1 MLLVAVAVA
10 LPYPQDA
17 ASPADPTAAVPG
29 ADGLTADL
37 RHHHGHNSGGYGDTW
52 LAVNIKS
59 LIICRLCFT
68 DWDIGGSYG
77 GLGWREG
84 QNPAETRG
92 CRHSSRSC
100 RTSDFPVE

>member
-52 LAVNIKS
+52 LALNIKS
-59 LIICRLCFT
+59 LIICRLCF
-68 DWDIGGSYG
+68 
-77 GLGWREG
+77 
-84 QNPAETRG
+84 
-92 CRHSSRSC
+92 
-100 RTSDFPVE
+100 